1 MENEQAKRRYYELV
15 WPQMPAVLRTAQ
27 VLCSGNTA
35 DAEDLAQET
44 MLKAFRALD
53 GFQPGTEVRAWLFS
67 ILRTARVDRIRS
79 SASKASLSLDELAV
93 EPAGPPVQEQLDRQ
107 TVEEEP
113 EVVLATFTDDEVIK
127 ALADLPEEIRWT
139 LLLVDVEGMSQ
150 QEAAEVLQVPVGT
163 VKSRAHRGRM
173 MLREV
178 LLPVARQSRI
188 VKDVRVQENR
198 ASGES
203 REISKSGGSDGHA

>member
-1 MENEQAKRRYYELV
+1 MENEQAQKRFHELV
-15 WPQMPAVLRTAQ
+15 WPQVPVVLRTAH
-27 VLCSGNTA
+27 VLCGGKAA
-35 DAEDLAQET
+35 DGEDLAQET

-53 GFQPGTEVRAWLFS
+53 SFEPGTDIRAWLFS
-67 ILRTARVDRIRS
+67 ILRNARVDRIRS
-79 SASKASLSLDELAV
+79 SASHASLSLDELAV

-113 EVVLATFTDDEVIK
+113 EVVLATFTDEEVIR

-150 QEAAEVLQVPVGT
+150 QEAAAVLQVPVGT

-188 VKDVRVQENR
+188 VKDERGQENR
-198 ASGES
+198 IGGES
-203 REISKSGGSDGHA
+203 REISKFGGSDGHA